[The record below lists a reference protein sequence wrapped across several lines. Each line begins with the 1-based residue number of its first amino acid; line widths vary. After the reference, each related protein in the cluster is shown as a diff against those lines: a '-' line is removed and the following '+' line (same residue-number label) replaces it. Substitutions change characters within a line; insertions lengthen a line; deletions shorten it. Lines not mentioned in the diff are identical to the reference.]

1 MKQFIELLGLAEG
14 DFIGNYAPNPEAQ
27 DIYKGLAQQKLS
39 DVTASQITNLT
50 DPVFIQAENQDRLI
64 TMNIINEAAMRN
76 GQVMPNTGG
85 ILAYTQTVANEAV
98 NIIPPDGEVWKI
110 MGICI
115 QNSATPTGSNNY
127 YTFLSDPTQ
136 TAIDVTPSA
145 NREVLYSVFSSSSLT
160 LGTETIFEEVFQP
173 LLITSQMYLRLYS
186 SMSNVAGGASV
197 AWRIGYMRIR

>member
-76 GQVMPNTGG
+76 GQVIPNSGG
-85 ILAYTQTVANEAV
+85 ILTYTQTVANEAV

-110 MGICI
+110 MGIGI
-115 QNSATPTGSNNY
+115 TNSASPTGSNNY